1 MKLKAPD
8 HVRFI
13 DTDYEAV
20 KDALDQQELWPYSP
34 KTDSINVTNIWR
46 KSIKALESH
55 FRSASDRE
63 LYAIAAS
70 SGTGAIHVALG
81 GLQIPAGTE
90 VIVPPITDMGTVMPV
105 IFQNCI
111 PIFADVDPETGL
123 ISADTI
129 AARISERTR
138 AVIVVH
144 LMGSPADMDPIMDLC
159 RRRNIKVIE
168 DAAQALGAT
177 YKGKPLGTIG
187 DAGAFSLN
195 SQKHITAGEGGFVLV
210 EGATNMMR
218 CLNFSDKHRNRISIP
233 DQVPD
238 SIKPDLRTYQGPG
251 LNYRMSDLEHALLL
265 SQLSRLDDIAAKY
278 TAVGECLEGHMDS
291 IDGITPQRRHTTG
304 VSTYFYVM
312 GRLQPEFAI
321 KREKILNE
329 LWNLVGGKDNIGI
342 SISPSYGREVLYKTG
357 VFEKRNFF
365 AHEPTAADPLPI
377 WPAELVARKKFPG
390 VADQVFQYDHPINAC
405 PVAEAWIRES
415 LLFRFHDGHTVE
427 HADAVGDALRKV
439 MSQL

>member
-1 MKLKAPD
+1 MKLKAPK
-8 HVRFI
+8 HIRFV

-20 KDALDQQELWPYSP
+20 QQALEQQELWPYSP
-34 KTDSINVTNIWR
+34 KADTTQATNIWK
-46 KSIKALESH
+46 KSIATLEQH
-55 FRSASDRE
+55 FRSATGHE
-63 LYAIAAS
+63 LYAVAAS

-111 PIFADVDPETGL
+111 PVFADVDRETGL
-123 ISADTI
+123 ISAETI
-129 AARISERTR
+129 ARKITERTR

-159 RRRNIKVIE
+159 RKRNIKVIE

-177 YKGKPLGTIG
+177 YRGKPLGTIG

-210 EGATNMMR
+210 EGATEMMR

-238 SIKPDLRTYQGPG
+238 PIKPDLRTYQGPG

-265 SQLSRLDDIAAKY
+265 SQMSRLDDVASKY
-278 TAVGECLEGHMDS
+278 TAFGERLESHMER
-291 IDGITPQRRHTTG
+291 IDGIAPQRRHKEG

-312 GRLQPEFAI
+312 GRLQPEFAMHRDEI
-321 KREKILNE
+321 ISE
-329 LWNLVGGKDNIGI
+329 LWRLIGGEENIGI
-342 SISPSYGREVLYKTG
+342 SIGSSYGREVLYKTG
-357 VFEKRNFF
+357 VFTKRNFF
-365 AHEPTAADPLPI
+365 AHEPTKEEPLPI
-377 WPAELVARKKFPG
+377 WPAELVARKKFPN
-390 VADQVFQYDHPINAC
+390 VLDQVFQYDHPINSC
-405 PVAEAWIRES
+405 PEAEAWLQES
-415 LLFRFHDGHTVE
+415 ILFRFHDGHEVE
-427 HADAVGDALRKV
+427 HADAVGEALRRVLSK
-439 MSQL
+439 L